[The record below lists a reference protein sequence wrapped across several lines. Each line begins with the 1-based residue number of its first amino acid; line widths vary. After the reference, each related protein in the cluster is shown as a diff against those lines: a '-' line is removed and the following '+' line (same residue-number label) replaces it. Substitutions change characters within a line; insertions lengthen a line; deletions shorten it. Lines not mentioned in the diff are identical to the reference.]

1 MGKFYFKKI
10 LFQGGWKKNV
20 KISTDNNGKIEE
32 IIENFEGT
40 DYETKVQLAI
50 PGIPNAHSHA
60 FQYAMAGLTEDHS
73 ESRSSNFWTWRN
85 EMYNLALNIDPDSL
99 QVIASMLYSEMLKN
113 GYTSVAEFHY
123 LHHDKNG
130 SKYSNVCE
138 LGERLLLAAK
148 DVGIH
153 ITLIPIFYNRGG
165 FDKKYEPEQK
175 RFINHTS
182 DEYIYLFERTLKAAE
197 KYKSNIGIGVH
208 SIRAVDKMMFGEI
221 NNYNKDKYPFHLHI
235 AEQIKEVDES
245 KKYLGSTPV
254 EWLYN
259 NFKIGKNHHLVHAT
273 HLTDRETKLITSN
286 NSNVVLCP
294 ITEGNLADG
303 IFNYNLY
310 QEQKGNWCIGSDSN
324 VGLSPFEEIRLLDYT
339 NRLKTN
345 KRDTFKNSKSANSG
359 EIAFQAIYNNGH
371 KAMGDEKSDYFE
383 IGASLDFLEID
394 HNHPLIHNSSD
405 KNLLNTLIYSTGIS
419 TIKSTYT
426 KAIKRGN
433 DLSVKENLIVNY
445 NNAIKKI
452 KNY

>member
-10 LFQGGWKKNV
+10 LFQEGWKKNV

-32 IIENFEGT
+32 IIENFEGK
-40 DYETKVQLAI
+40 DHETKVQLAI

-99 QVIASMLYSEMLKN
+99 QTIASMLYSEMLKN

-148 DVGIH
+148 NVGIH

-165 FDKKYEPEQK
+165 FHKKYEPEQK

-208 SIRAVDKMMFGEI
+208 SIRAVDKMMFAEI
-221 NNYNKDKYPFHLHI
+221 NDYNKDKFPFHLHI
-235 AEQIKEVDES
+235 SEQIKEVDES

-273 HLTDRETKLITSN
+273 HLTERETKLITSN

-359 EIAFQAIYNNGH
+359 EIAIQTIYNNGH

-394 HNHPLIHNSSD
+394 HNHPLINNSSE
-405 KNLLNTLIYSTGIS
+405 KNLLNTVIYSTGIS

-433 DLSVKENLIVNY
+433 DMSMKENMIVNY